1 MLYLC
6 YSGILFVAARLPR
19 LGLSI
24 PRARGRRQSDGMDSS
39 QAPLSKSS
47 FDGYYAQIQTAALK
61 ATKHAA
67 GLPADL
73 AYHRSVDSDLA
84 RELETC
90 SKKAV
95 SLTNVLLDVMST
107 LGSSKSAKGKGK
119 ARLRDEDDFLDRFE
133 ALIVEPMDQSLE
145 RAVRS
150 VSQPFVLLS
159 PCTGHCPG
167 SILWQDES
175 ACNCHQTYRAKK
187 EGEFVKAS
195 GSSHTTSIASLKT
208 ATQVQ
213 AEG

>member
-1 MLYLC
+1 M
-6 YSGILFVAARLPR
+6 G
-19 LGLSI
+19 
-24 PRARGRRQSDGMDSS
+24 SS
-39 QAPLSKSS
+39 QTPLSKSS

-107 LGSSKSAKGKGK
+107 LGGSKSAKGKGK
-119 ARLRDEDDFLDRFE
+119 ARLQDEDDFLDRFE

-150 VSQPFVLLS
+150 VFQPFVLLS
-159 PCTGHCPG
+159 LCPGHRSG

-175 ACNCHQTYRAKK
+175 ACHCHQTFRAKK
-187 EGEFVKAS
+187 EGGFVKAPS
-195 GSSHTTSIASLKT
+195 ASHTTRTASLKA

-213 AEG
+213 AEGRSLKWRTVVPCFTT